1 MKRIRRDTIRKLY
14 REGLA
19 QVFCAEADDYISKAL
34 KSDIHIA
41 GQGPGQWVDPDGDG
55 VLEIYCE
62 NGIPNATDY
71 EDFSA
76 EYREFGIPIPPEGAV
91 YHNSD
96 KWAAADDYVNLYLE
110 AIGRPE
116 RVHHEPF
123 NGAVVGVWW
132 S

>member
-19 QVFCAEADDYISKAL
+19 QVFCAEANDYILRAL
-34 KSDIHIA
+34 KKDIHIA
-41 GQGPGQWVDPDGDG
+41 GQGPGRWVDDEG

-62 NGIPNATDY
+62 SGIPNATDY

-76 EYREFGIPIPPEGAV
+76 EYREFGIPIPPEGAT
-91 YHNSD
+91 YHNCE
-96 KWAAADDYVNLYLE
+96 KWFEVDAYVNLYLE

-123 NGAVVGVWW
+123 NSAVVGVYW